1 MDNYSNLLAELDHAV
16 VRVGQST
23 AHVAAQEKRV
33 TMSKQRGDDTQQ
45 SEKLLSTLRDCLQ
58 LHRTYY
64 DMRLLRLARRS
75 A

>member
-1 MDNYSNLLAELDHAV
+1 MGNYSKLLVELDRAV
-16 VRVGQST
+16 MRVGQAT
-23 AHVAAQEKRV
+23 AHVTAQEKRV
-33 TMSKQRGDDTQQ
+33 TMSKQKGDDTQQ